1 MSSRISR
8 VTALV
13 AGVGTLVA
21 VAAGT
26 AGTVGVAAATSAHA
40 AKIGGSVSI
49 WAEWTGAEQTQFEA
63 VLKPFEKSTGITV
76 NYAGKGS
83 GTMDTALET
92 AVKGGSPPDVALV
105 PDPGTLDTLAKQHA
119 VKPLGP
125 VIGSESKNYAPAWN
139 TLASVGGKLYGVWF
153 KGANKNTVYY
163 NPALFK
169 AAGIKSAPTTWQQM
183 ITDATAL
190 RAAGTTPVSLC
201 TDVGWPVAD
210 LWQNLYLKI
219 NGAND
224 YNALAAHKISWQSS
238 TVTKTFDT
246 MNELVGQSSDLLGG
260 TQGALSETYPE
271 CVDKVFPRAGSQPQ
285 AAMVIEADF
294 VTTEILAN
302 SKKYHAGTTGAGG
315 KACTAN
321 PAQSPC
327 YDTFAFPYPTGDQRN
342 AAAIQG
348 AGDVGM
354 LLNSTPQAKALIK
367 YLAAPQSAAIWA
379 KLGGFASP
387 NNKVPL
393 SDYPDAVSQADA
405 KALVHAKAFV
415 FSLDDLQGSWE
426 KDLWNDMLADIKT
439 PTATMVK
446 SLQHT
451 MQTQAT
457 HALGH

>member
-1 MSSRISR
+1 
-8 VTALV
+8 
-13 AGVGTLVA
+13 
-21 VAAGT
+21 
-26 AGTVGVAAATSAHA
+26 
-40 AKIGGSVSI
+40 VSL
-49 WAEWTGAEQTQFEA
+49 WAEWTSTEQQDFEA
-63 VLKPFEKSTGITV
+63 ALQPFESQTGITV

-83 GTMDTALET
+83 NMDTALEA
-92 AVKGGSPPDVALV
+92 AVQGGAPPEVALV
-105 PDPGTLDTLAKQHA
+105 PDPGTLKTLAQQGKIQD
-119 VKPLGP
+119 LGP
-125 VIGSESKNYAPAWN
+125 IIGNLSSNYGSAWN
-139 TLASVGGKLYGVWF
+139 QLATVNGKLYGVWF

-426 KDLWNDMLADIKT
+426 KDLWTDMLADVKT
-439 PTATMVK
+439 PTAATVK
-446 SLQHT
+446 SLEHS
-451 MQTQAT
+451 MQKQAT
-457 HALGH
+457 QALGH

>member
-1 MSSRISR
+1 MRR
-8 VTALV
+8 ATGLV
-13 AGVGTLVA
+13 AGVA
-21 VAAGT
+21 VAASV
-26 AGTVGVAAATSAHA
+26 AGAVGVAAAANTHS

-105 PDPGTLDTLAKQHA
+105 PDPGTLDTLAKEHA

-125 VIGSESKNYAPAWN
+125 VIGSESKNYASAWN
-139 TLASVGGKLYGVWF
+139 KLATVGGKLYGVWF
-153 KGANKNTVYY
+153 KGANKNTVFY

-169 AAGIKSAPTTWQQM
+169 AAGIKKPPTTWEQM

-210 LWQNLYLKI
+210 MWQNLYLKI

-224 YNALAAHKISWQSS
+224 YNALAAHKISWLSP
-238 TVTKTFDT
+238 TVTKTFDA
-246 MNELVGQSSDLLGG
+246 MNELVGQPSDLLGG
-260 TQGALSETYPE
+260 TQGALASTYPE
-271 CVDKVFPRAGSQPQ
+271 CVDKVFPRTGSQPQ

-302 SKKYHAGTTGAGG
+302 SKNYHAGTTGKGG
-315 KACTAN
+315 AACTTD
-321 PAQSPC
+321 PSKTPC
-327 YDTFAFPYPTGDQRN
+327 YDLFAFPYPKGDQRN
-342 AAAIQG
+342 EAAIQG
-348 AGDVGM
+348 AGDVAM
-354 LLNSTPQAKALIK
+354 LLNSTPQSKALIK

-387 NNKVPL
+387 NKKVAL
-393 SDYPDAVSQADA
+393 HAYPDAVSREDA
-405 KALVHAKAFV
+405 SQLVHAKAFV

-426 KDLWNDMLADIKT
+426 KDLWNDMLADVKS
-439 PTATMVK
+439 PTAATVK

-451 MQTQAT
+451 MQKQAT
-457 HALGH
+457 QSLGH

>member
-1 MSSRISR
+1 MRTRMS
-8 VTALV
+8 TAV
-13 AGVGTLVA
+13 RRMAGVGTLVA
-21 VAAGT
+21 VAAGA
-26 AGTVGVAAATSAHA
+26 AGTVGVASASSAH

-105 PDPGTLDTLAKQHA
+105 PDPGTLDTLVSQHA

-125 VIGSESKNYAPAWN
+125 VIRSESKNYAPAWN
-139 TLASVGGKLYGVWF
+139 KLASVRGKLYGVWF
-153 KGANKNTVYY
+153 KGANKNTVFY
-163 NPALFK
+163 NPALFH
-169 AAGIKSAPTTWQQM
+169 AAGIKKPPTTWQQM
-183 ITDATAL
+183 LADAAAL
-190 RAAGTTPVSLC
+190 RASGTTPVSLC

-210 LWQNLYLKI
+210 MWQNLYLKI
-219 NGAND
+219 NGAGD
-224 YNALAAHKISWQSS
+224 YNALAAHKMKWTSP
-238 TVTKTFDT
+238 TVTKTFDA
-246 MNELVGQSSDLLGG
+246 MNQLVGQPTDLLGG
-260 TQGALSETYPE
+260 TQGALASTYPE
-271 CVDKVFPRAGSQPQ
+271 CVDKVFPGPGTQPQ

-294 VTTEILAN
+294 VTTEIVAN
-302 SKKYHAGTTGAGG
+302 SKKYYAGTRAKGG

-327 YDTFAFPYPTGDQRN
+327 YDLFAFPYPKGDQKN
-342 AAAIQG
+342 SAAIQG

-387 NNKVPL
+387 NKKVPL
-393 SDYPDAVSQADA
+393 HDYPDAVSREDA
-405 KALVHAKAFV
+405 SQLVHAKAFV

-426 KDLWNDMLADIKT
+426 KDLWNDMLADVKS
-439 PTATMVK
+439 PTAATVK
-446 SLQHT
+446 SLQKT
-451 MQTQAT
+451 MEKQARQ
-457 HALGH
+457 ALGH